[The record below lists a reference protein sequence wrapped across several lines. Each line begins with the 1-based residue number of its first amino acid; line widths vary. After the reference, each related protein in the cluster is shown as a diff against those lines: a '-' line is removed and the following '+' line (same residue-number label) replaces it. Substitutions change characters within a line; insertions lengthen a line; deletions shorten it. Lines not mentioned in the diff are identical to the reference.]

1 MAEEEG
7 LSSRRPRRSTAGNR
21 MELALAELV
30 LEETPEVEDDA
41 DFIIGREEEDVFE
54 SDFMSTDE
62 EAAQE
67 DHAGDKEVQEAE
79 RRERQA
85 ARARVEKATATA
97 HARQRATFDPGA
109 APSVSKS
116 SMQKSRR
123 RVSLGPVINAE
134 TGEVIES
141 TTSGTTVMTVG
152 VKRQSQRRHTVMS
165 TTATATRM
173 KDAEE
178 KKAALPKKQKIIMSM
193 STQDELIARA
203 LDTEEGNILE
213 HRNYLQL
220 EEEKRAR
227 ARVVRQSITGPVLRW
242 ISRKEQTKE
251 AVQLEQ
257 PPKMYVPYYN
267 FTYPTGV
274 AVHSAVGATAS
285 GTTGGPFVSYVPPV
299 EEGPPA
305 TNEST
310 SNIAGVVTPN
320 SSSAPQ
326 PPVTNAAI
334 PMAPTP
340 STTLLPTLPQPSAS
354 TAPPQPLI
362 EERTIDVCR
371 NYVIHELTQTQS
383 AKKPLWVDTMSAVFG
398 DHVAWGDLRV
408 YTGKNRPFSRP
419 VRTCPITGLPA
430 RYLDPRTSVPFASV
444 VAFHTLTK
452 ILSRE
457 YTWSES
463 LGCYVAPSVVAPPSS
478 ASSEEPERPTKKHK
492 GEGGEQE

>member
-1 MAEEEG
+1 MAEEGG

-21 MELALAELV
+21 MELALAELA

-41 DFIIGREEEDVFE
+41 DFINDRDEEDVFE

-62 EAAQE
+62 EAAPE

-79 RRERQA
+79 RRERKA
-85 ARARVEKATATA
+85 VRARVEKATAIA

-116 SMQKSRR
+116 SIQKSRR
-123 RVSLGPVINAE
+123 RVSLGPVVNAE
-134 TGEVIES
+134 TGEVIEG
-141 TTSGTTVMTVG
+141 TTSGATVMTVG
-152 VKRQSQRRHTVMS
+152 VKRKSQRRHTVMS

-178 KKAALPKKQKIIMSM
+178 KKAALPKKQKIIMSTP
-193 STQDELIARA
+193 TQDELIARA

-257 PPKMYVPYYN
+257 PPRMYVPYYN
-267 FTYPTGV
+267 ITYPTGV
-274 AVHSAVGATAS
+274 AVHSATAS
-285 GTTGGPFVSYVPPV
+285 GITGGPFVSYVPPV
-299 EEGPPA
+299 AEGPPA

-310 SNIAGVVTPN
+310 SNIVGVPTPN

-326 PPVTNAAI
+326 PSVTNATI
-334 PMAPTP
+334 PRTPTP
-340 STTLLPTLPQPSAS
+340 STTFPPTLPQSSAS

-362 EERTIDVCR
+362 EERTMDVCR
-371 NYVIHELTQTQS
+371 NYVIHELTQAQS
-383 AKKPLWVDTMSAVFG
+383 AKKPLWVDTMSAMFG
-398 DHVAWGDLRV
+398 DHVVWGDLRV

-419 VRTCPITGLPA
+419 VRICPITGLPA
-430 RYLDPRTSVPFASV
+430 RYLDPRTNVPFASV
-444 VAFHTLTK
+444 AAFHTLTK
-452 ILSRE
+452 VLSRE

-463 LGCYVAPSVVAPPSS
+463 LGCYITPGAVTPPSG
-478 ASSEEPERPTKKHK
+478 ASSEEPERSTEKHE
-492 GEGGEQE
+492 GEGSEQE

>member
-1 MAEEEG
+1 MAEEGG

-21 MELALAELV
+21 MELALAELA

-41 DFIIGREEEDVFE
+41 DFIIEREEEDVFE

-116 SMQKSRR
+116 SVQKSRR
-123 RVSLGPVINAE
+123 RVLLGPVVNAE

-141 TTSGTTVMTVG
+141 TTSGTTTAVTVG

-193 STQDELIARA
+193 PTQDELIARA

-251 AVQLEQ
+251 AAQLEQ
-257 PPKMYVPYYN
+257 PPKTYVPYYN

-274 AVHSAVGATAS
+274 AVHSAVGPTVS

-299 EEGPPA
+299 AEGPPA

-310 SNIAGVVTPN
+310 SNIAGVVTTN

-326 PPVTNAAI
+326 PPVIDVPT
-334 PMAPTP
+334 APTP

-354 TAPPQPLI
+354 IAPLV
-362 EERTIDVCR
+362 EERTIDVSK
-371 NYVIHELTQTQS
+371 NYVIHELAQTQS
-383 AKKPLWVDTMSAVFG
+383 AKKPLWVDTMSAMFG

-408 YTGKNRPFSRP
+408 YTGKNRPFARP
-419 VRTCPITGLPA
+419 VRMCPITGLPA

-444 VAFHTLTK
+444 AAFHTLTK

-463 LGCYVAPSVVAPPSS
+463 LGCYIAPSVVAPPSS